1 MHSELDKKK
10 LKNCLYIVA
19 TPIGNLNDITL
30 RAIEILKVSDY
41 ILCEDTRVSKIL
53 LNHFK
58 IKSNLISYHKFNE
71 KKNVEMIKSMIAN
84 GKIVSLIS
92 DAGTPLISDPGK
104 VIVNEL
110 IKSEIDIIPIPGVS
124 SVSAAVSVSG
134 FSNNY
139 YFTGFLP
146 EKKSEIERELKE
158 LSKLNCSIVFF
169 ISPKKINKITP
180 IIKNLFL
187 NRQILICREMTKV
200 YETFYRKDVNK
211 LDQLEIK
218 NKGEITVVI
227 SEKKTTKKISSLLSE
242 SDKIKINK

>member
-30 RAIEILKVSDY
+30 RAIEILKASDW

-58 IKSNLISYHKFNE
+58 IKSNLIAYQKFNE
-71 KKNVEMIKSMIAN
+71 KKIVETIRSMIAS
-84 GKIVSLIS
+84 GKVVSLIS

-134 FSNNY
+134 FS
-139 YFTGFLP
+139 
-146 EKKSEIERELKE
+146 K
-158 LSKLNCSIVFF
+158 
-169 ISPKKINKITP
+169 
-180 IIKNLFL
+180 
-187 NRQILICREMTKV
+187 
-200 YETFYRKDVNK
+200 
-211 LDQLEIK
+211 
-218 NKGEITVVI
+218 
-227 SEKKTTKKISSLLSE
+227 
-242 SDKIKINK
+242 